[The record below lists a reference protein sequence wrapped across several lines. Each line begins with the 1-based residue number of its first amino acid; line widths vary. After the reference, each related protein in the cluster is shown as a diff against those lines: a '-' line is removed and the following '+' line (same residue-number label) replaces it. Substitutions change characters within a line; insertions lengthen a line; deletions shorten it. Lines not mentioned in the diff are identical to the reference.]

1 MTAPMLLLPL
11 VLGLLQAPPPQP
23 AAGTPAQGF
32 PPGASAGPE
41 PVGLPGSGYRVGPGD
56 VLQLAVY
63 GHEEMSQVAVVQQDG
78 SILTPLLGT
87 IPASGATTAELQA
100 RIAARL
106 AKGFV
111 RDAQVSVTV
120 RDYRSKV
127 VNVVGEVAR
136 PGTYPLAGETR
147 IIEILARAGP
157 LSPNAGT
164 EMLILRRA
172 SASGQASGGPG
183 TGTPAA
189 ADPAR
194 PSGTV
199 IHVDVSS
206 LQAGRLDQN
215 VVLEP
220 NDTVFVPR
228 AAQVFV
234 TGEVRNPGAFAFR
247 EGMTA
252 RQAVALAGGFSQDAS
267 KGGARLVREVG
278 GKARTLKVKLD
289 RQLRPGDTVVIKAAW
304 F

>member
-1 MTAPMLLLPL
+1 MTAPTLLVPL
-11 VLGLLQAPPPQP
+11 VLGLLQAQPQQP
-23 AAGTPAQGF
+23 AAGTPLQAF
-32 PPGASAGPE
+32 PPGTSAGPE

-56 VLQLAVY
+56 VLQIAVY

-78 SILTPLLGT
+78 SILAPLLGT
-87 IPASGATTAELQA
+87 IPAAGATTEELQE

-111 RDAQVSVTV
+111 RGAQVSVTV

-136 PGTYPLAGETR
+136 PGTYPLAGETH
-147 IIEILARAGP
+147 IVEILARAGP
-157 LSPNAGT
+157 LSPNAGS
-164 EMLILRRA
+164 EILILRRA
-172 SASGQASGGPG
+172 PTSGRAGPG
-183 TGTPAA
+183 AATPAG

-215 VVLEP
+215 AVLEP

-234 TGEVRNPGAFAFR
+234 TGEVKNPGAFTFR
-247 EGMTA
+247 EGMTV

-267 KGGARLVREVG
+267 KGGARLVREVA
-278 GKARTLKVKLD
+278 GKPKTVKVKLD
-289 RQLRPGDTVVIKAAW
+289 HPMRPGDTVVIKAAW